1 MEAIYTGQ
9 RLPPEVEAGALQEDV
24 QVIGNSIRSGA
35 HLAIVPR
42 VVQLFTKKET
52 GGLLA
57 AASGTVL
64 DKDAATQENMEVGAV
79 IEPGAPVEKAADQV
93 CRTFS
98 PNA

>member
-1 MEAIYTGQ
+1 M
-9 RLPPEVEAGALQEDV
+9 EAGALQEDV

-42 VVQLFTKKET
+42 VVQLSTKKET
-52 GGLLA
+52 GGFCA

-64 DKDAATQENMEVGAV
+64 DRDAATQENMEVSAV
-79 IEPGAPVEKAADQV
+79 MEPGAPVENAADQV
-93 CRTFS
+93 CRTSS